1 MTAEEHTLLGK
12 IAVSPNAIAT
22 VASHA
27 ALQSYGVVG
36 MAAKNVVDG
45 LTNILSRDPRHGI
58 DVAFQG
64 AEAIINVYVIVE
76 YGTRISVV
84 ANSLAST
91 VRFNVEKILGLPVKE
106 VNVHVQGLRIST
118 TDA

>member
-12 IAVSPNAIAT
+12 ITISPNAIAT

-45 LTNILSRDPRHGI
+45 LTNILTRDPRHGV

-64 AEAIINVYVIVE
+64 DEVLINVYVIIE
-76 YGTRISVV
+76 YGTRISAV
-84 ANSLAST
+84 ASSLSNT
-91 VRFNVEKILGLPVKE
+91 VRFNVEKTLGLPVRE

-118 TDA
+118 TDV

>member
-1 MTAEEHTLLGK
+1 MLAEEHTLLGK
-12 IAVSPNAIAT
+12 ITLSPTAIAT

-36 MAAKNVVDG
+36 MAARNVVDG
-45 LTNILSRDPRHGI
+45 LTNILTRDPRHGV
-58 DVAFQG
+58 DVAFAGG
-64 AEAIINVYVIVE
+64 ALVINVYVIVE

-84 ANSLAST
+84 ASSLAST
-91 VRFNVEKILGLPVKE
+91 VRFNIEKTLALPVKD
-106 VNVHVQGLRIST
+106 VNVHVQGLRISS